1 MFKNST
7 INCNTSL
14 QCIKISQ
21 VTNFL
26 VSGAF
31 LDCIYYSVILSV
43 ALPKAFMLLKCFL
56 SLVLSLVFTH
66 WLLDRR
72 RYNTTLDFKMVK

>member
-21 VTNFL
+21 VTN

-31 LDCIYYSVILSV
+31 PDCIYYSVILSV

-56 SLVLSLVFTH
+56 SLVLSLVLTQ
-66 WLLDRR
+66 WLLYRR